1 MSDYVKVL
9 IRIFYFYSAMLWAGR
24 IGITY
29 NNDSAR
35 MLYSKVISQQL
46 KG

>member
-1 MSDYVKVL
+1 M
-9 IRIFYFYSAMLWAGR
+9 FYFYSAMLWAGR

-29 NNDSAR
+29 NNEFAR
-35 MLYSKVISQQL
+35 MLHSKVISQQL